1 MGFVGNLVLF
11 AAVKEFHKAPFLTRS
26 VQLTILR
33 RHMMYT
39 TENYGNGQPQQ
50 PDTHDCRCLCLHI
63 LTRID
68 SNNCPSVCL
77 FSSTH
82 PLPTTYDDPDR
93 VVEFW
98 TSISKTTLTIKS
110 YMYYTKF
117 GRSPLVYNHLRKP
130 LQGHFDNAVKCH
142 VPVMYK

>member
-11 AAVKEFHKAPFLTRS
+11 AAVKEFHKAPFLTYS

-82 PLPTTYDDPDR
+82 PLPTTYDDPDIVSR
-93 VVEFW
+93 NSERLKNDVNDKIVHV
-98 TSISKTTLTIKS
+98 L
-110 YMYYTKF
+110 
-117 GRSPLVYNHLRKP
+117 LNL
-130 LQGHFDNAVKCH
+130 AVRR
-142 VPVMYK
+142 